1 MRIQCK
7 QCGQALLVRGPA
19 KEIDD
24 LFANNPDRDSIYNC
38 PWCTGAVG
46 YHSPEVEDAASTNAR
61 VVTPHEAHMMLSQLG
76 RAEERECPAA
86 RVRDLFKSCEVSS
99 VDVSDIPGTP
109 HSELRSVTFKDGSR
123 LYLAPGGFGVTVYRI
138 TRPRDHEEAGAVLQE
153 TP

>member
-76 RAEERECPAA
+76 REESVSARPPEYEICSSRARCPRWMCRTSRAPRIA
-86 RVRDLFKSCEVSS
+86 NSGALPSRTEVGSTS
-99 VDVSDIPGTP
+99 HLVALVSPFTP
-109 HSELRSVTFKDGSR
+109 
-123 LYLAPGGFGVTVYRI
+123 
-138 TRPRDHEEAGAVLQE
+138 
-153 TP
+153 